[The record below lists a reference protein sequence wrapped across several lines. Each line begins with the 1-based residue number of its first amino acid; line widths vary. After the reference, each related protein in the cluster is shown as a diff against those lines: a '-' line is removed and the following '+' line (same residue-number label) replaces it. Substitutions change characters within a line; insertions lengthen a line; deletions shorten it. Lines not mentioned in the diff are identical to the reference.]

1 MSLKPGKHNG
11 YWPSSTTY
19 SEDGTIRGYGSD
31 GSEGSKV
38 NNTDYVL
45 YIGFEPNDRVLAF
58 KAFLDSI
65 KLIISKDGSWD
76 VKKDN
81 LIPVFTPL
89 SGKAG
94 YQITLNLP
102 AHSSNESR
110 NNLAKIAELQRMIT
124 PSNLLPIR
132 QRSGGRGPATRLN
145 IFRVLFR
152 NLINSGSGNID
163 ATSAPDNFNE
173 LIDMGLPCYI
183 ENVKYEPDLE
193 MGFFSPVI
201 GRSGTIDT
209 GKYPKNIKLNLTLN
223 IVTDYAGTVLS
234 SPIRS
239 FNSNGTYSSSDAGFF
254 PFLVK
259 PYHDNGEVETGRRNF
274 NNSPAFLKQS
284 NMNKLSFQQSE
295 RAYIFISIPIK
306 KTMGMFYE
314 PTKEYA
320 IHKRT
325 RYVMFKP
332 FIEEFTRDYKTTV
345 TLQDFQDAAVY
356 TKPKDFSHDIMTYAI
371 KFNVVSHS
379 VTEAIQNCA
388 KIQYLIKMFYKLN
401 KCKNDGLTEQE
412 RNYLRV
418 YIPQMIENAGSTG
431 ASVHGQPDA
440 DFETNYNNSAA
451 VVPQTLDF
459 NIDATMG
466 FFENNGNLYPKVMSI
481 GMELTDGQAAN
492 MQQLYL
498 RTVGGNEVYDFAET
512 ANASDRLDNIF
523 AGNNPGN
530 YPLNKKYTKSSNFP
544 GGGGEPFARDD
555 LERALLDAEK
565 VLEATRLLLGDP
577 E

>member
-306 KTMGMFYE
+306 KTMGKYN
-314 PTKEYA
+314 
-320 IHKRT
+320 
-325 RYVMFKP
+325 
-332 FIEEFTRDYKTTV
+332 
-345 TLQDFQDAAVY
+345 
-356 TKPKDFSHDIMTYAI
+356 I
-371 KFNVVSHS
+371 KFNIVSHS

-512 ANASDRLDNIF
+512 AEASDRLDNIF

-530 YPLNKKYTKSSNFP
+530 YPLNKKYTKISNFP